1 MKRGNSLNEKE
12 VAEIR
17 RRFNPQK
24 TNIIGVHGCY
34 VNENREIVAEFN
46 QPLAALTQDETESM
60 LALLKKL
67 LSGGLDRNLI
77 DIEFSNE
84 QVLGGEEHKRLLKL
98 RDSALCDEPELK
110 ALFSDIIETVRV
122 EGAYLIL
129 AAADNYDVFTY
140 REDGK
145 KDEDSTELFKYF
157 LCGVFPVKMTKPQ
170 LSFAA
175 FDNTFKNIVAN
186 SVITAP
192 LLGFMFPA
200 FDDRA
205 ANIYNA
211 LFYTKDSAANNS
223 EIIDRLFKAEP
234 PMPAAEQRE
243 TFNSLLNGVTND
255 ENNLEIIKNI
265 QDEIGGMITEHK
277 ESREREPLAVSRD
290 DICDIL
296 RSADM
301 SDEKIETFKAG
312 FDESF
317 GEKARLNPQNLVE
330 TKRLELTGADISIKI
345 NPERS
350 ELVETRVIDGVK
362 YILIR
367 ADEEIEVNG
376 VPINI
381 GE

>member
-1 MKRGNSLNEKE
+1 MNEKE

-24 TNIIGVHGCY
+24 TNITSVHGCY

-98 RDSALCDEPELK
+98 RDSALCDEPELN

-192 LLGFMFPA
+192 LLGFMFPT

-205 ANIYNA
+205 ANIYNT

-243 TFNSLLNGVTND
+243 TFNSLLNGITND

-277 ESREREPLAVSRD
+277 ECKEREPLAVSRD

-296 RSADM
+296 RSSDM
-301 SDEKIETFKAG
+301 ADEKIETFKAG

>member
-12 VAEIR
+12 IAEIR

-277 ESREREPLAVSRD
+277 ESWEREPLAVSRD

-301 SDEKIETFKAG
+301 SEEKIETFKAG

>member
-46 QPLAALTQDETESM
+46 QPLAALTQDETEAM

-205 ANIYNA
+205 ANIYNT

-265 QDEIGGMITEHK
+265 QDEIGGMIIEHK

-301 SDEKIETFKAG
+301 TDEKIETFKAG

>member
-1 MKRGNSLNEKE
+1 MKRGNNLNEKE

-24 TNIIGVHGCY
+24 TNITSVHGCY
-34 VNENREIVAEFN
+34 VNENREIVADFN
-46 QPLAALTQDETESM
+46 QPLAALTQDEAESM
-60 LALLKKL
+60 LSLLKKL

-98 RDSALCDEPELK
+98 RDSSLCDEQELR
-110 ALFSDIIETVRV
+110 ALFSDIIDTVRV

-129 AAADNYDVFTY
+129 AATDSYDVFTY

-205 ANIYNA
+205 ANIYNT

-265 QDEIGGMITEHK
+265 QDEIGGMIAEHK

-296 RSADM
+296 RSSDM
-301 SDEKIETFKAG
+301 ADEKIETFKAG

-330 TKRLELTGADISIKI
+330 TKRLELTGADISIRI

>member
-1 MKRGNSLNEKE
+1 MNEKE

-24 TNIIGVHGCY
+24 TNITSVHGCY

-46 QPLAALTQDETESM
+46 QPLAALTQDETEAM

-129 AAADNYDVFTY
+129 AAADSYDVFTY

-205 ANIYNA
+205 ANIYNT

-277 ESREREPLAVSRD
+277 ESKAREPLAVSRD

-296 RSADM
+296 RSSDM
-301 SDEKIETFKAG
+301 ADEKIETFKAG

-381 GE
+381 GD

>member
-1 MKRGNSLNEKE
+1 MNEKE

-129 AAADNYDVFTY
+129 AAADSYDVFTY

-330 TKRLELTGADISIKI
+330 TKRLEFTGADISIKI

>member
-1 MKRGNSLNEKE
+1 MNEKE

-17 RRFNPQK
+17 RRFNLQK

>member
-1 MKRGNSLNEKE
+1 MNEKE

-24 TNIIGVHGCY
+24 TNITSVHGCY

-84 QVLGGEEHKRLLKL
+84 LVLNGEEHKRLLKL
-98 RDSALCDEPELK
+98 RDSALCDELELK
-110 ALFSDIIETVRV
+110 VLFSDIIDTVRV
-122 EGAYLIL
+122 ESAYLIL

-205 ANIYNA
+205 ANIYNT

-265 QDEIGGMITEHK
+265 QDEIVGMIAEHK

-296 RSADM
+296 RSSDM
-301 SDEKIETFKAG
+301 ADEKIETFKAG

-317 GEKARLNPQNLVE
+317 GEKARINPQNLVE

>member
-1 MKRGNSLNEKE
+1 MNEKE

-330 TKRLELTGADISIKI
+330 TKRLEFTGADISIKI

-367 ADEEIEVNG
+367 ADEEMEVNG

>member
-129 AAADNYDVFTY
+129 AAAYNDDVFTY

>member
-1 MKRGNSLNEKE
+1 MNEKE

-24 TNIIGVHGCY
+24 TNITGVHGCY

-60 LALLKKL
+60 FALLKKL

-98 RDSALCDEPELK
+98 RDSALCDEPELN

-205 ANIYNA
+205 ANIYNT

-277 ESREREPLAVSRD
+277 ESKEREPLAVSRD

-296 RSADM
+296 RSSDM
-301 SDEKIETFKAG
+301 ADEKIETFKAG

>member
-84 QVLGGEEHKRLLKL
+84 QALGGEEHKRLLKL

-129 AAADNYDVFTY
+129 AASDNYDVFTY

-192 LLGFMFPA
+192 LLGFMSPA

>member
-1 MKRGNSLNEKE
+1 MNEKE
-12 VAEIR
+12 IAEIR

-24 TNIIGVHGCY
+24 TNIISVHGCL
-34 VNENREIVAEFN
+34 VNEKREITAEFS
-46 QPLAALTQDETESM
+46 QMLANLTPDETESL

-67 LSGGLDRNLI
+67 LSGGIDRNLL

-84 QVLGGEEHKRLLKL
+84 QVLSGEEHKRLLKL
-98 RDSALCDEPELK
+98 RDSSLNDEAELK
-110 ALFSDIIETVRV
+110 RLFADIIATVKT
-122 EGAYLIL
+122 EGSFLIL

-140 REDGK
+140 TEDGK
-145 KDEDSTELFKYF
+145 KNDDSTELFKYF
-157 LCGVFPVKMTKPQ
+157 VCGVFPMKLTKPQ
-170 LSFAA
+170 LSFTA
-175 FDNTFKNIVAN
+175 FDSAFKNIAAN
-186 SVITAP
+186 SVICP
-192 LLGFMFPA
+192 PELGFMFPA

-205 ANIYNA
+205 SNIYNTV
-211 LFYTKDSAANNS
+211 FYTKDSGANHS
-223 EIIDRLFKAEP
+223 DIIGKLFAAEP
-234 PMPAAEQRE
+234 PMPADSQRE
-243 TFNSLLNGVTND
+243 TFNTLLTDATDG

-265 QDEIGGMITEHK
+265 NDEIGEIIADRK
-277 ESREREPLAVSRD
+277 ERKDYEPLSFSRD

-296 RSADM
+296 RSADVN
-301 SDEKIETFKAG
+301 DERIDGFKER

-330 TKRLELTGADISIKI
+330 TKKFELANADISIKI

-381 GE
+381 N

>member
-1 MKRGNSLNEKE
+1 MNEKE
-12 VAEIR
+12 IAEIR

-301 SDEKIETFKAG
+301 ADEKIETFKAW

>member
-24 TNIIGVHGCY
+24 TNIIGVRGCY

-46 QPLAALTQDETESM
+46 QPLAALTQDETEAM

-84 QVLGGEEHKRLLKL
+84 QVLGGEEHKRLLTL
-98 RDSALCDEPELK
+98 RNSALCDEPELK

-205 ANIYNA
+205 ANIYNT

-296 RSADM
+296 RSSDM
-301 SDEKIETFKAG
+301 ADEKIETFKAR

>member
-1 MKRGNSLNEKE
+1 MNEKE

>member
-205 ANIYNA
+205 ANIYNT

>member
-1 MKRGNSLNEKE
+1 MNEKE

-205 ANIYNA
+205 TNIYNA

>member
-1 MKRGNSLNEKE
+1 MNEKE

-205 ANIYNA
+205 ANIYNT

-301 SDEKIETFKAG
+301 ADEKIETFKAE

>member
-1 MKRGNSLNEKE
+1 MNEKE

-24 TNIIGVHGCY
+24 TNITSVHGCY

-46 QPLAALTQDETESM
+46 QPLAALTQDETEAM

-205 ANIYNA
+205 ANIYNT

-330 TKRLELTGADISIKI
+330 TKRLEFTGADISIKI

>member
-1 MKRGNSLNEKE
+1 MNEKE

-205 ANIYNA
+205 ANIYNT

>member
-1 MKRGNSLNEKE
+1 MNEKE

-330 TKRLELTGADISIKI
+330 TKRLELTGADISIKK

>member
-1 MKRGNSLNEKE
+1 MNEKE

-24 TNIIGVHGCY
+24 TNITSVHGCY

-46 QPLAALTQDETESM
+46 QPLAALTQDETEAM

-98 RDSALCDEPELK
+98 RDSALCDEPELN

-205 ANIYNA
+205 ANIYNT

-223 EIIDRLFKAEP
+223 EIIDRLLKAEP

-277 ESREREPLAVSRD
+277 ESKEREPLAVSRD

-296 RSADM
+296 RSSDM
-301 SDEKIETFKAG
+301 ADEKIETFKAG

>member
-265 QDEIGGMITEHK
+265 QDEIVGMIAEHK

>member
-1 MKRGNSLNEKE
+1 MNEKE

-255 ENNLEIIKNI
+255 KNNLEIIKNI

-301 SDEKIETFKAG
+301 ADEKIETFKAR

>member
-46 QPLAALTQDETESM
+46 QPLAALMQDETESM

-129 AAADNYDVFTY
+129 AAADSYDVFTY

-205 ANIYNA
+205 ANIYNT
-211 LFYTKDSAANNS
+211 LFYTKDFAANNS

-277 ESREREPLAVSRD
+277 DSREREPLAVSRD

-330 TKRLELTGADISIKI
+330 TKRLEFTGADISIKI

>member
-186 SVITAP
+186 SVIAAP

-330 TKRLELTGADISIKI
+330 TKRFELTGADISIKI
-345 NPERS
+345 NPERG
-350 ELVETRVIDGVK
+350 ELVKTQVIDGVK

-376 VPINI
+376 VPIKI
-381 GE
+381 L

>member
-301 SDEKIETFKAG
+301 SDEKIETFKAW

>member
-1 MKRGNSLNEKE
+1 MNEKE

-84 QVLGGEEHKRLLKL
+84 QVLNGEEHKRLLKL
-98 RDSALCDEPELK
+98 RDSALCDELELK
-110 ALFSDIIETVRV
+110 VLFSDIIDTVRV
-122 EGAYLIL
+122 ESAYLIL

-205 ANIYNA
+205 ANIYNT

-265 QDEIGGMITEHK
+265 QDEIVGMIAEHK
-277 ESREREPLAVSRD
+277 ESRERGPLAVSRD

-296 RSADM
+296 RSSDM
-301 SDEKIETFKAG
+301 ADEKIETFKAG

-317 GEKARLNPQNLVE
+317 GEKARINPQNLVE

>member
-17 RRFNPQK
+17 RRFNPQN

>member
-1 MKRGNSLNEKE
+1 MNEKE

-24 TNIIGVHGCY
+24 TNITSVHGCY

>member
-1 MKRGNSLNEKE
+1 MNEKE

-205 ANIYNA
+205 ANIYNT

-277 ESREREPLAVSRD
+277 ESREREPLAVSCD

-296 RSADM
+296 RSSDM
-301 SDEKIETFKAG
+301 ADEKIETFKAG

>member
-1 MKRGNSLNEKE
+1 MNEKE

-98 RDSALCDEPELK
+98 RDSALCNEPELK

>member
-12 VAEIR
+12 IAEIR

-98 RDSALCDEPELK
+98 RDSSLCDEPELK